1 MRSLNSI
8 YTLYFV
14 LYTLYEGGGAIYDEL
29 VKLISNVGFPV
40 AVSVYLLVKLD
51 KRLEQIIMMLSAM
64 EHRERE
70 RKS

>member
-1 MRSLNSI
+1 M
-8 YTLYFV
+8 
-14 LYTLYEGGGAIYDEL
+14 YDEL

-51 KRLEQIIMMLSAM
+51 KRLEQIIMLLSAM

>member
-1 MRSLNSI
+1 M
-8 YTLYFV
+8 
-14 LYTLYEGGGAIYDEL
+14 YDEL

-51 KRLEQIIMMLSAM
+51 KRLEQIIILLSAM

-70 RKS
+70 RRS